1 MAAPGVSAAI
11 VYELTLK
18 DTTMRTTQFLASSFI
33 ALATVA
39 TGNAFADSYGRS
51 YSASPAAPSTVTRT
65 QVQAELAQA
74 YQDGSLSLIQD
85 DKKYPVIVNTHP
97 GKTVDLVRA
106 ELVKAQKDGSIPKVH
121 G

>member
-1 MAAPGVSAAI
+1 
-11 VYELTLK
+11 
-18 DTTMRTTQFLASSFI
+18 MRTTQLLASSLI
-33 ALATVA
+33 ALASVA

-51 YSASPAAPSTVTRT
+51 TPASPAVASTVTRAH
-65 QVQAELAQA
+65 VQAELARA

-97 GKTVDLVRA
+97 GKTVGQVRA